1 MSAANRGEQTPLSAD
16 EEVTLRRV
24 AYGQSDVTHLRAK
37 DLVRLRALNLVA
49 GSPRVPTL
57 TAAGK
62 ARFDHLA
69 KPAMVTEFNA
79 QNELAAVINR
89 LMARKAAR

>member
-1 MSAANRGEQTPLSAD
+1 MNRSDPLLST
-16 EEVTLRRV
+16 EEEITLRRV
-24 AYGQSDVTHLRAK
+24 AHGQSDVAHLRAH
-37 DLVRLRALNLVA
+37 DLARLRALDLIG

-62 ARFDHLA
+62 ARFDQLA
-69 KPAMVTEFNA
+69 KPAVVMDFNA

-89 LMARKAAR
+89 LMARKASR